1 MGLTIVPLDE
11 SSGRTII
18 ATLRAGKLV
27 GLLSDRDVAGNGV
40 EVEVFGGFQLHPFK
54 YPTKRKRRHFA
65 APDEFE
71 VSCIAG
77 KS

>member
-1 MGLTIVPLDE
+1 MTLA
-11 SSGRTII
+11 I
-18 ATLRAGKLV
+18 ATLA
-27 GLLSDRDVAGNGV
+27 SQSV

-54 YPTKRKRRHFA
+54 YPTKRKRRQFA

-71 VSCIAG
+71 VSSIAG